1 MERIK
6 KIKTTKKMY
15 EYYCDNCGKL
25 IGTSLEYDDGWVE
38 PLGEFVQK
46 VYIGSWYE
54 LKKCLC
60 DACARKEKE
69 KIITTIQSLGF
80 KWGCGK

>member
-6 KIKTTKKMY
+6 KIKTTKNMY

-38 PLGEFVQK
+38 PLGEFVQE
-46 VYIGSWYE
+46 VNIDGWYKLE
-54 LKKCLC
+54 KCLC
-60 DACARKEKE
+60 DECARKETE
-69 KIITTIQSLGF
+69 RIIKTLKCLGF
-80 KWGCGK
+80 KENSD